1 MDEPTNPAAPLT
13 IGSSL
18 QQARERLGLS
28 LRQLEAITGI
38 PRATL
43 HHLEH
48 DEIDQPNP
56 RLLHQLAATL
66 ELNRDDL
73 FALAGYR
80 PSTDLP
86 NLAPYLRAK
95 YQLSPEA
102 LAEAQAA
109 LQRILARHDQRAG
122 SAPPAAGR
130 TSDTAAKQADDNT
143 RAN

>member
-1 MDEPTNPAAPLT
+1 MDEQIHQPAPLT
-13 IGSSL
+13 IGRSL
-18 QQARERLGLS
+18 QQGRERLRLS

-48 DEIDQPNP
+48 DEIGQPNP
-56 RLLHQLAATL
+56 RLLHQLAAAL

-73 FALAGYR
+73 FALVGYR

-86 NLAPYLRAK
+86 SLAPYLRAK

-109 LQRILARHDQRAG
+109 LQRVLARHDQRAG
-122 SAPPAAGR
+122 PAPPAAE
-130 TSDTAAKQADDNT
+130 TTDDTGIEQANDN
-143 RAN
+143 RGAN